1 MNPGTTPVDRHVV
14 IVTAA
19 GSFTAAGERLTG
31 PVDDVD
37 KLEKLI
43 GWVHQRGGLQ
53 SLPAA
58 ADGETEPARVW
69 LVGAAGSILVDSRDS
84 TEGAETERIGQ
95 ALASLV
101 TRGWELRARPTGALM
116 LTRGQGAQRLCV
128 EVLAEPQPWLAAG
141 SADVAE
147 DPTELGRRLRQWYA
161 AVGVLPATS
170 GATSAAVLSDNIMR
184 AREGRR
190 GPVVSAPTPLPAWV
204 QPEVRIQPV
213 WCATAAEV
221 EQQFERSDVVVR
233 LAQQCPQLASA
244 GMLTLGYGQPQVL
257 DAAAAAAAA
266 AEPKRRFGLWRV
278 TLPPTDDLALPAML
292 PPPHP
297 QMSADVAVE
306 AWVSTEDIDGL
317 VKDVRDGGAGLTVE
331 QLAVGEA
338 IVWPQQSR
346 VLEAWATRLREAR
359 ETFRDDLV
367 LQGLVEAA
375 AADYLTALADPEAW
389 SQDAW
394 RQHFQPAWAA
404 AIATHVR
411 FRGRRAAM
419 RISREYR
426 AWPAYVRDADMIY
439 TPGRDESTGTPID
452 LSDSHTRLGR
462 LVITRQ
468 AELTDQ
474 AVIAVLLAESR
485 AEVAEALTA
494 ALGVPADYDEKPTPA
509 LPDSDPLS
517 AVADGETPA
526 VQDIAADDAAPA
538 QDESVESSSAPSDD
552 ESPPTGTTR
561 PRRSTS
567 APQTATGGAPA
578 AVLHTDGLWLTDG
591 THVELPEPIAHVG
604 QVAELAYT
612 HHIGYQLTPKFAEP
626 GQIWITEEACDA
638 YGIDV
643 EAISRRDRAKSLRQL
658 TEGIDFVTLAVNQ
671 GWSLGGGGDDP
682 TAQRLGTWTRVY
694 REDKRGVMIALI
706 PGMGTGADEMPILA
720 GDPTPAQIARRLQL
734 LADALQFPWKIN
746 AGVTA
751 VDLMLQTRT
760 KKWSPQEWRSVV
772 FAPSTTSP
780 PFGIGDVESD
790 FDWSRRPTAEE
801 GQCRYLHAYDR
812 GGSYVAGIA
821 GLELPIG
828 EPVHHPDGAEFDA
841 KTPGYWLAEIPDD
854 ADWRLPYVL
863 NPRGVQFTGPK
874 WVTTPT
880 MERALALGYQPE
892 ILEAWTWPKH
902 GRVLL
907 GWYERFRDASS
918 SLDTDDPDAQAA
930 RKQAKVIR
938 THGIGI
944 IGSDEHLKG
953 KTAYSPERRIHILA
967 KAKANIVYR
976 LHQIG
981 EKSERW
987 PLAVATDTVLYAS
1000 DDPDP
1005 VTAWPGD
1012 PKAFGRGF
1020 GQYKPEASGLL
1031 AEHLDHLNGRDYRGK
1046 QELTPYEQ
1054 WCTEHDLTPYAEPPD
1069 SSPAQNSDRGEQ

>member
-1 MNPGTTPVDRHVV
+1 MNPGAAPVDRHVV

-53 SLPAA
+53 PLPSA
-58 ADGETEPARVW
+58 ADGDTEPARVW

-141 SADVAE
+141 SADIAE

-170 GATSAAVLSDNIMR
+170 GATSAAVLSDHIMR

-266 AEPKRRFGLWRV
+266 AETKRRFGLWRV
-278 TLPPTDDLALPAML
+278 TLPPTNELALPEML

-297 QMSADVAVE
+297 QMCADAAVE

-331 QLAVGEA
+331 QLAVEEA

-375 AADYLTALADPEAW
+375 AADYLTALAEPDPWRSTAW
-389 SQDAW
+389 G
-394 RQHFQPAWAA
+394 QHFQPAWAA

-439 TPGRDESTGTPID
+439 TPGREEDTGAPID

-462 LVITRQ
+462 LVIAQ
-468 AELTDQ
+468 QVELTDQ

-485 AEVAEALTA
+485 SEVAEALTA
-494 ALGVPADYDEKPTPA
+494 ALGVPADYSEAVTPPTAEHGVNEPEPA
-509 LPDSDPLS
+509 STTVVQEDPS
-517 AVADGETPA
+517 GE
-526 VQDIAADDAAPA
+526 AAPTA
-538 QDESVESSSAPSDD
+538 AGEIDSASTDEPPD
-552 ESPPTGTTR
+552 EPTST
-561 PRRSTS
+561 PRHQGR
-567 APQTATGGAPA
+567 TGGAKTAPGGTPA
-578 AVLHTDGLWLTDG
+578 AVLDTDGLWFPDG
-591 THVELPEPIAHVG
+591 TRLELAHPIEHVG
-604 QVAELAYT
+604 QVAQLAYDRNL
-612 HHIGYQLTPKFAEP
+612 GFRLSDKFAEP
-626 GQIWITEEACDA
+626 GQIWLSVEVCEAV
-638 YGIDV
+638 GIDV
-643 EAISRRDRAKSLRQL
+643 DAIDFQDSAKSLREL
-658 TEGIDFVTLAVNQ
+658 TKGTPFVDLAAEAGWRFGGVPEGE
-671 GWSLGGGGDDP
+671 GP
-682 TAQRLGTWTRVY
+682 RLGTWTRVY
-694 REDKRGVMIALI
+694 RDDGEKRGVWVVLTAGLGD
-706 PGMGTGADEMPILA
+706 PDSMPIFG
-720 GDPTPAQIARRLQL
+720 GDPTPAQVARRLDL
-734 LADALQFPWKIN
+734 LANSLKFPWKIN
-746 AGVTA
+746 GGVTA
-751 VDLMLQTRT
+751 VDLMLQARP
-760 KKWSPQEWRSVV
+760 KSWSPQDWKNVV
-772 FAPSTTSP
+772 MAPSTTEP
-780 PFGIGDVESD
+780 PFGIGDVETD
-790 FDWSRRPTAEE
+790 FNWSREPTTEE
-801 GQCRYLHAYDR
+801 RELKYLHAYDR

-821 GLELPIG
+821 GTELPIG
-828 EPVHHPDGAEFDA
+828 EPKHQTDGVQFDPRV
-841 KTPGYWLAEIPDD
+841 PGYYLTVIPEQE
-854 ADWRLPYVL
+854 DWRQPYVL
-863 NPRGVQFTGPK
+863 NPRGLKFNEPK
-874 WVTTPT
+874 WVCPARL
-880 MERALALGYQPE
+880 ERAIAMGYEPQ
-892 ILEAWTWPKH
+892 ILEAWTWPQH

-907 GWYERFRDASS
+907 GWYERFRDASTL
-918 SLDTDDPDAQAA
+918 LDTDDPDYQAA
-930 RKQAKVIR
+930 RKQSKVIR

-944 IGSDEHLKG
+944 IGSTEFLKG
-953 KTAYSPERRIHILA
+953 KPGFNPERRFHIM
-967 KAKANIVYR
+967 AKANANIAYR
-976 LHQIG
+976 VNDIG
-981 EKSERW
+981 QRTGRW
-987 PLAVATDTVLYAS
+987 PLAVFRDTVFYAS
-1000 DDPDP
+1000 DEIDPDK
-1005 VTAWPGD
+1005 AWPGS
-1012 PKAFGRGF
+1012 PKTYGRGF
-1020 GQYKPEASGLL
+1020 GQYKPERSGLL
-1031 AEHLDHLNGRDYRGK
+1031 ADQLAYLNEYGYQGK
-1046 QELTPYEQ
+1046 TELTPIDEWRQ
-1054 WCTEHDLTPYAEPPD
+1054 EHGLPTPNEGD
-1069 SSPAQNSDRGEQ
+1069 Q

>member
-1 MNPGTTPVDRHVV
+1 MNPGAAPVDRHVV

-43 GWVHQRGGLQ
+43 GWVRQRGGLQ
-53 SLPAA
+53 PLPSA
-58 ADGETEPARVW
+58 ADGDTEPARVW
-69 LVGAAGSILVDSRDS
+69 LVGAAGSILVDSRGS
-84 TEGAETERIGQ
+84 AVGAETERIGQ

-128 EVLAEPQPWLAAG
+128 EVLVEPQPWLAAG

-170 GATSAAVLSDNIMR
+170 GATSAAVLSDHIMR

-266 AEPKRRFGLWRV
+266 AETKRRFGLWRV
-278 TLPPTDDLALPAML
+278 TLPPTNELALPAML

-297 QMSADVAVE
+297 QMCADAAVE

-331 QLAVGEA
+331 QLAVEEA

-375 AADYLTALADPEAW
+375 AADYLTALAEPDPWRSTAW
-389 SQDAW
+389 G
-394 RQHFQPAWAA
+394 QHFQPAWAA

-439 TPGRDESTGTPID
+439 TPGREEDTGAPID

-462 LVITRQ
+462 LVIAQ
-468 AELTDQ
+468 QVELTDQ

-485 AEVAEALTA
+485 SEVAEALTA
-494 ALGVPADYDEKPTPA
+494 ALGVPADYSEAVMPPTAEHGVDEPEPA
-509 LPDSDPLS
+509 STT
-517 AVADGETPA
+517 V
-526 VQDIAADDAAPA
+526 VQEHPSGAPA
-538 QDESVESSSAPSDD
+538 PTAAGEIDSASTDEPPD
-552 ESPPTGTTR
+552 EPTST
-561 PRRSTS
+561 PRRKSR
-567 APQTATGGAPA
+567 TGGAKTAPGGSPA
-578 AVLHTDGLWLTDG
+578 AVLDTDGLWFPDG
-591 THVELPEPIAHVG
+591 TRLELAHPIEHVG
-604 QVAELAYT
+604 QVAQLAYD
-612 HHIGYQLTPKFAEP
+612 HNLGFRLSESFAEP
-626 GQIWITEEACDA
+626 GQIWLSVEVCEAV
-638 YGIDV
+638 GIDV
-643 EAISRRDRAKSLRQL
+643 DAIDFQDSAKSLRDL
-658 TEGIDFVTLAVNQ
+658 TKGTPFVDLAAEAGWRFGGVPEGE
-671 GWSLGGGGDDP
+671 GP
-682 TAQRLGTWTRVY
+682 RLGTWTRVY
-694 REDKRGVMIALI
+694 RDDGEKRGVWVVLTAGLGD
-706 PGMGTGADEMPILA
+706 PDSMPIFG
-720 GDPTPAQIARRLQL
+720 GDPTPAQVARRLDL
-734 LADALQFPWKIN
+734 LANSLKFPWKIN
-746 AGVTA
+746 GGVTA
-751 VDLMLQTRT
+751 VDLMLQARP
-760 KKWSPQEWRSVV
+760 KSWSPQDWKNVV
-772 FAPSTTSP
+772 MAPSTTEP
-780 PFGIGDVESD
+780 PFGIGDVETD
-790 FDWSRRPTAEE
+790 FNWSREPTTDERE
-801 GQCRYLHAYDR
+801 LKYLHAYDR

-821 GLELPIG
+821 GTELPIG
-828 EPVHHPDGAEFDA
+828 EPTHQTDGVQFDPRV
-841 KTPGYWLAEIPDD
+841 PGYYLTVIPEQE
-854 ADWRLPYVL
+854 DWRQPYVL
-863 NPRGVQFTGPK
+863 NPRGLKFNEPK
-874 WVTTPT
+874 WVCPARL
-880 MERALALGYQPE
+880 ERAIAMGYEPQ
-892 ILEAWTWPKH
+892 ILEAWTWPQH

-907 GWYERFRDASS
+907 GWYERFRDASTE
-918 SLDTDDPDAQAA
+918 LDTDDPDYQAA
-930 RKQAKVIR
+930 RKQTKVIR

-944 IGSDEHLKG
+944 IGSTEFLKG
-953 KTAYSPERRIHILA
+953 KAGFNPERRFHIM
-967 KAKANIVYR
+967 AKANANITYR
-976 LHQIG
+976 VNDIG
-981 EKSERW
+981 QRTGRW
-987 PLAVATDTVLYAS
+987 PLAVFRDTVLYAS
-1000 DDPDP
+1000 DEIDPDK
-1005 VTAWPGD
+1005 AWPGA
-1012 PKAFGRGF
+1012 PRTYGRGF
-1020 GQYKPEASGLL
+1020 GQYKPERSGLL
-1031 AEHLDHLNGRDYRGK
+1031 ADQLAYLNEYGYQGK
-1046 QELTPYEQ
+1046 TELTPTDEWRQ
-1054 WCTEHDLTPYAEPPD
+1054 EHGLTTPTEGD
-1069 SSPAQNSDRGEQ
+1069 Q